1 MDSASQE
8 DKLGKK
14 RIKLATSTA
23 ASVVQEQ
30 SYIRMHPVQ
39 RQKTDEVKSGE
50 VDQNTGDDKG
60 TSNKRAHE
68 EMAECSK
75 LTGLRRRNIV
85 LHVPM
90 YYSNRMQK
98 SLPTQPTAYFF
109 PLVKQVPVEEN
120 NTDAIAPD
128 VVVCKE
134 KCSSDDDVGTDSDQE
149 RSHLQPLVP
158 PPALVVAD
166 NAVPIVSRWMCCVEA
181 GQK

>member
-1 MDSASQE
+1 MDGVSQE

-23 ASVVQEQ
+23 ASVVHEQ

-39 RQKTDEVKSGE
+39 RQKAAEEGGNVGGE
-50 VDQNTGDDKG
+50 TADAEKG
-60 TSNKRAHE
+60 VTNKRGHE
-68 EMAECSK
+68 EMTECSK

-98 SLPTQPTAYFF
+98 ALSTESAAYYF
-109 PLVKQVPVEEN
+109 PLVEQVPEQEKA
-120 NTDAIAPD
+120 DAEAIVPD
-128 VVVCKE
+128 LSTQ
-134 KCSSDDDVGTDSDQE
+134 KCNSDDDAGADSDPE

-166 NAVPIVSRWMCCVEA
+166 NAVPIVSRWMCCVA
-181 GQK
+181 VQK